1 MAESIL
7 ATNPKAKEITSKMT
21 EKMFEWGSKDE
32 YGCSEEEAFFLV
44 FNWREISDA
53 GLEVQKLKGIEFKNY
68 GKYVYSQLLPQ
79 LAPLADP
86 GSMPGQTI
94 LFDGDLLPRAIQP
107 FLTATGKPGQEL
119 LQRYNP
125 DDLYIVACYRVG
137 GARLFRKALA
147 RSLRK
152 SSAVGF
158 VDLLPCAMGAEDLGE
173 FTKLVLSKLFLLPA
187 LHIAFGRCI
196 FLQFA
201 FLAPQQVID
210 MGFITVSQD
219 EGVAAT

>member
-7 ATNPKAKEITSKMT
+7 ATNPKAKEINSKMV
-21 EKMFEWGSKDE
+21 EKMSEWVSKDD
-32 YGCSEEEAFFLV
+32 YVLSEEGAFFLV

-53 GLEVQKLKGIEFKNY
+53 GLEVQKLEGIEFRNY

-79 LAPLADP
+79 LAPLADL
-86 GSMPGQTI
+86 GSMPGQTT
-94 LFDGDLLPRAIQP
+94 LFDGDLLPRAIGS

-137 GARLFRKALA
+137 GARLFRKVLA
-147 RSLRK
+147 HSLRE
-152 SSAVGF
+152 SSTIGF
-158 VDLLPCAMGAEDLGE
+158 VDLLPCAVGARGHGQFIELILG
-173 FTKLVLSKLFLLPA
+173 KLFLPPA
-187 LHIAFGRCI
+187 LHIALGRCI
-196 FLQFA
+196 FLQFG

-210 MGFITVSQD
+210 MGFVTVSQD
-219 EGVAAT
+219 EGFAAT